1 MSIPELSNLYVD
13 LLERALTGSITEDPG
28 FEPAINPT
36 IPQPYNERARL
47 LGEDWPVRAVT
58 MIGLTRLRTLGKLIR
73 QVVENQVPG
82 DLIET
87 GVWRG
92 GACIYMRAMLAIL
105 GANDRRVWVAD
116 SFMGLPEP
124 DAIAYPADAQDNH
137 HRVKFLSVSLD
148 EVKANFAKFNMLDD
162 RVEFLKGWFKDTLP
176 TAPIAKL
183 AILRLDG
190 DMYGSTMNTLDA
202 LYAKVSPG
210 GFVIVDDY
218 GLPACANAIHDFR
231 NRHKITEAIEPIDR
245 YGVFWRVA
253 DRNEDPR
260 PPPPQSN

>member
-1 MSIPELSNLYVD
+1 MSIPELSNLYID

-28 FEPAINPT
+28 VEQALNPT
-36 IPQPYNERARL
+36 TVHPYNERARL
-47 LGEDWPVRAVT
+47 LGEDWPLRAVT
-58 MIGLTRLRTLGKLIR
+58 MIGLTRLRHLGKLVR
-73 QVVENQVPG
+73 QVVEDQVAG

-92 GACIYMRAMLAIL
+92 GACIYMRAMLAVL
-105 GANDRRVWVAD
+105 GAHDRRVWVAD
-116 SFMGLPEP
+116 SFVGLPQP
-124 DAIAYPADAQDNH
+124 DPVAYPVDAQDKLYLIN
-137 HRVKFLSVSLD
+137 FLRVSLD

-190 DMYGSTMNTLDA
+190 DMYESTINALDS

-218 GLPACANAIHDFR
+218 KLPRCNRAIHDFR
-231 NRHKITEAIEPIDR
+231 NQHKIEEPIEPNDFHS
-245 YGVFWRVA
+245 VFWRVGA
-253 DRNEDPR
+253 DRN
-260 PPPPQSN
+260 

>member
-1 MSIPELSNLYVD
+1 
-13 LLERALTGSITEDPG
+13 
-28 FEPAINPT
+28 
-36 IPQPYNERARL
+36 
-47 LGEDWPVRAVT
+47 
-58 MIGLTRLRTLGKLIR
+58 MIGLTRLRHLGKLVR

-92 GACIYMRAMLAIL
+92 GACIYMRAMLAVL

-116 SFMGLPEP
+116 SFEGLPQP
-124 DAIAYPADAQDNH
+124 NPVAYPADAQDTH
-137 HRVKFLSVSLD
+137 YAVKFLRVSLD

-190 DMYGSTMNTLDA
+190 DMYESTTNALDA

-218 GLPACANAIHDFR
+218 ALPTCKKAIHDFR
-231 NRHKITEAIEPIDR
+231 DRHQIGEPIEAIDP

-253 DRNEDPR
+253 ADRA
-260 PPPPQSN
+260 

>member
-1 MSIPELSNLYVD
+1 MSIPELSNLYID

-28 FEPAINPT
+28 FVPNLDPIF
-36 IPQPYNERARL
+36 PQLYNERARS
-47 LGEDWPVRAVT
+47 LGEDWPVRAAT
-58 MIGLTRLRTLGKLIR
+58 MIGLTRLRHLGKLVR
-73 QVVENQVPG
+73 HVVENQVPG

-92 GACIYMRAMLAIL
+92 GACIYMRAMLAVL

-116 SFMGLPEP
+116 SFMGLPKP
-124 DAIAYPADAQDNH
+124 DPLAYPADANDNFH
-137 HRVKFLSVSLD
+137 VVKFLRISLD

-190 DMYGSTMNTLDA
+190 DMYESTMNALDA
-202 LYAKVSPG
+202 LYAKLSPG

-218 GLPACANAIHDFR
+218 VLPNCKKAIHDLR
-231 NRHKITEAIEPIDR
+231 KQHKIEEPIVPIDANSA
-245 YGVFWRVA
+245 FWRIAA
-253 DRNEDPR
+253 D
-260 PPPPQSN
+260 